1 MHPDFSPERVTL
13 HSTRNIKY
21 NSLHLTLAS
30 RKGCSES
37 AGAQSLQS
45 CRKLLVCW
53 TFNVL
58 AQPQA
63 SRSLGM
69 WEQMG
74 PVAEERKFNVTQ
86 ESSFWR
92 KDSKET

>member
-1 MHPDFSPERVTL
+1 ML
-13 HSTRNIKY
+13 
-21 NSLHLTLAS
+21 
-30 RKGCSES
+30 
-37 AGAQSLQS
+37 S

-69 WEQMG
+69 WKQMG